1 MSLRKKIGIVNQQTK
16 KKERPLIIPQRITN
30 PRQKRYSLEKKA
42 ALIYYMLNAENREG
56 AVNIS
61 AYAEHEG
68 ISRQTLYKEKKK
80 FEENNSARKAGRKQK
95 EKVKKWSTLESVEK
109 TRAERLILELAVD
122 PVGLRKIA
130 ISLKEAFELR
140 VSKGEIRKVIE
151 TYSIKAQQILDQLSL
166 GKYVKH
172 IAVDEV
178 FSGSKPILTGVELN
192 SFAVVIC
199 EKVEKRDSLTWRQ
212 ALNKFP
218 SLELVTSDQATGI
231 VSAVA
236 MDPSIK
242 HQFDW
247 FHVKRDIGKLLRHL
261 ESQAYKKIDT
271 EYKAQKRWQKGKTD
285 NKERLFTEYQ
295 FHQQQA
301 NKTIYVFDEIQK
313 ATAIIDDAMDIF
325 DKQGNFRLPEKS
337 LKKIFAATDRMKKV
351 SNNRKIINLA
361 KRICAPKL
369 LLFLTLLKDKLL
381 QLPLRWNKNARVMT
395 RKQVLQIIA
404 KHYFFSNISL
414 PRVHY
419 RQGESK
425 KHLMQRRRSLLD
437 KLSRERYQNLFD
449 LRILQMSLAN
459 FQFIF
464 SSVCQ
469 ALSSTWR
476 SSSLVESFNSQ
487 IRVAQQVKKSL
498 NNHLLALSILRWN
511 MTPFEGGKRKGK
523 SPYQILGVPLKHK
536 NWLDLLMSA

>member
-1 MSLRKKIGIVNQQTK
+1 MIAAQS
-16 KKERPLIIPQRITN
+16 ITN
-30 PRQKRYSLEKKA
+30 PRQKRYELQKKA
-42 ALIYYMLNAENREG
+42 ALIYYMLNVEDREG
-56 AVNIS
+56 PVNIS
-61 AYAEHEG
+61 AYAEYEG
-68 ISRQTLYKEKKK
+68 VSRQTLYKEKKK
-80 FEENNSARKAGRKQK
+80 FEENHLARKAGRKQT
-95 EKVKKWSTLESVEK
+95 EKAKRWSTLEGSEK
-109 TRAERLILELAVD
+109 TRVERLILELAVD

-130 ISLKEAFELR
+130 TSLKEAFDLK

-151 TYSIKAQQILDQLSL
+151 NYSRKAKQILDRLCL

-172 IAVDEV
+172 IAIDEV

-199 EKVEKRDSLTWRQ
+199 EKVEKRDGLTWKQ

-236 MDPSIK
+236 MEPSLK

-261 ESQAYKKIDT
+261 ESQAYKKIDA
-271 EYKAQKRWQKGKTD
+271 EYKAQKRWQKSKAD
-285 NKERLFTEYQ
+285 NKQKFSSEYQ
-295 FHQQQA
+295 SHQLQA
-301 NKTIYVFDEIQK
+301 NKAIYVFDEIQK

-325 DKQGNFRLPEKS
+325 DQQGNFRLPEKS
-337 LKKIFAATDRMKKV
+337 LKKIFAATDRMKKA

-361 KRICAPKL
+361 KRIVDPKL
-369 LLFLTLLKDKLL
+369 LLFLTQLKDKLL
-381 QLPLRWNKNARVMT
+381 QLPLCWNKSARAMT

-404 KHYFFSNISL
+404 KHYFFSNLSQ

-419 RQGESK
+419 KQGESK
-425 KHLMQRRRSLLD
+425 KHLMQRRHSLLH
-437 KLSRERYQNLFD
+437 KLCREHYHNLFD
-449 LRILQMSLAN
+449 LRLLQMSLTN

-498 NNHLLALSILRWN
+498 PNHLLALSILRWN

-523 SPYQILGVPLKHK
+523 SPYQILGVPLKHN